1 MDEAINKLKNTAM
14 GQDLVHNT
22 MLKQSNSTNR
32 RALLKVLNIILTTGY
47 VPASW
52 KEAVVI
58 PLIKPGKDKKAPESY
73 RPISLTT
80 CLCKLYE
87 RIVHARLSWYIDLK
101 RVLPNTQSGF
111 RNGRSTTDNLVD
123 LEQRI
128 IKGWSERKKTY
139 AVYLD
144 MMKAFDLVWIPG
156 LLEKLARICITENL
170 LLWLKNFLLGRTFKV
185 RIGSHLSEAKQLFAG
200 VPQGSILSPLLFN
213 IMLAD
218 LPKPSTTLI
227 QILLY
232 ADDVTIDVAAETE
245 DTGKRLLQPFLDVT
259 RWAKKWRFR
268 FAANKS
274 SLITFSRDA
283 TCRHL

>member
-1 MDEAINKLKNTAM
+1 M